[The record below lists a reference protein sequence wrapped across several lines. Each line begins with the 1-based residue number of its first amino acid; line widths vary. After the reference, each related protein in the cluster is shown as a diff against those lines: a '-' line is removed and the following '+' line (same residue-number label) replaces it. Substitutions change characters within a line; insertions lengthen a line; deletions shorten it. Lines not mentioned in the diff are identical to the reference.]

1 MTEKTKALFKAYEA
15 AFDKLDVDA
24 QVPYFAQHFI
34 AAGPKGSVAHTRDG
48 FAKMA
53 QQAAQFYRSVGQ
65 TGAKLLST
73 SETQISNEYSIVKTH
88 WACTF
93 EKMGDS
99 AVEFDVSYL
108 IEELPGQD
116 PKILLFI
123 SHEDEEEAMKKLGLM
138 AKQG

>member
-73 SETQISNEYSIVKTH
+73 SETQISNEYIRMDKDGKITGVTH
-88 WACTF
+88 VTY
-93 EKMGDS
+93 
-99 AVEFDVSYL
+99 VRR
-108 IEELPGQD
+108 Q
-116 PKILLFI
+116 
-123 SHEDEEEAMKKLGLM
+123 KK
-138 AKQG
+138 